1 MVYDVRDGFRYA
13 QPQRAL
19 QTLGYPKMVIEDVS
33 NFIGDL
39 GIEPRQSHKLNV
51 SGSEVV
57 WFGMSPVQ
65 QFEVFIETD
74 FAKELL
80 GLSF

>member
-1 MVYDVRDGFRYA
+1 MVDDVGDGFRYA

-33 NFIGDL
+33 NFIGNL
-39 GIEPRQSHKLNV
+39 GIESRQSYKLNV

-57 WFGMSPVQ
+57 RFGMSS
-65 QFEVFIETD
+65 IY
-74 FAKELL
+74 
-80 GLSF
+80 